1 MNNNNEL
8 RKLQLTELEI
18 LKKVDQVCRQY
29 QINYFLIAG
38 TLLGAVRHKGF
49 IPWNDD
55 IDIGMLR
62 SDYEKFIDIC
72 LHKQAL
78 GKEYYLHYN
87 ESDEDYYLPFI
98 KVKKNNTTF
107 AEKCNENIDT
117 HKGIFIDVF
126 PYDNVHKPVSFLEKL
141 QTFIVR
147 NIHDAIYA
155 KYKIYTLQS
164 RRKKITTGF
173 LTLFSTKKLKKFEH
187 FLTSIYNKKETN
199 YIICFADSLNY
210 KDEILEKSRVFPLKE
225 ISLENNEFYTVN
237 DCEYYLRKNFGD
249 YMKLP
254 PESERKSHLPLL
266 ISFTNGV
273 NRTHEN

>member
-1 MNNNNEL
+1 MNNNNKL

-49 IPWNDD
+49 IPWDDD

-78 GKEYYLHYN
+78 GKEYYLHCN

-126 PYDNVHKPVSFLEKL
+126 PYDNVPKPVSFLEKL
-141 QTFIVR
+141 QT
-147 NIHDAIYA
+147 
-155 KYKIYTLQS
+155 
-164 RRKKITTGF
+164 
-173 LTLFSTKKLKKFEH
+173 
-187 FLTSIYNKKETN
+187 
-199 YIICFADSLNY
+199 
-210 KDEILEKSRVFPLKE
+210 
-225 ISLENNEFYTVN
+225 FYTVN